1 MTNEDRE
8 VMFDMIRRCDCA
20 FVIIVDSDGFEGFC
34 DIDEKMTNA
43 IIEML
48 RVHPGLL
55 DSMKFCINVIE
66 RERILN

>member
-8 VMFDMIRRCDCA
+8 EMFDMIRRCECA
-20 FVIIVDSDGFEGFC
+20 FLIVVYNDGLEGFC
-34 DIDEKMTNA
+34 DVDEKMTKA

-48 RVHPGLL
+48 RFHPGLL
-55 DSMKFCINVIE
+55 DTMKYCINVIE